1 MRILDA
7 SAGIDSIAGRRFSNT
22 DTALALTAA
31 SDGVAS
37 LLDDF
42 GYEAYAVG
50 VGEPT
55 NHIGP
60 YPGVAQ

>member
-1 MRILDA
+1 M
-7 SAGIDSIAGRRFSNT
+7 DSTPGRRFSNT

-60 YPGVAQ
+60 YPGVAH